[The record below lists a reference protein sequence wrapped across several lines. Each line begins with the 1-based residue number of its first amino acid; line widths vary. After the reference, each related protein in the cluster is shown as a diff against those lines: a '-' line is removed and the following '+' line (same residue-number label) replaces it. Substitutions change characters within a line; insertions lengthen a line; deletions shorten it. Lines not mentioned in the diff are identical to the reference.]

1 MKQEDELVLKYTV
14 CYLGR
19 MKFKAI
25 YVGLAIVLAFC
36 LAACAGQVNGVPE
49 PREAAPDM
57 VDTGRQLIAS
67 YGCGACHSIPGI
79 PGADAMAA
87 PPLNCFYERS
97 YIAGRLPNT
106 WENLTKW
113 IQNPQLVE
121 PGTAM
126 PNLGVS
132 QKEADT
138 IAAYLYHRP
147 SLWEP
152 DNRVERTCS

>member
-1 MKQEDELVLKYTV
+1 MIEKVLRTCQEGPIVMSPKVPSISLGIAVAFLLV
-14 CYLGR
+14 
-19 MKFKAI
+19 
-25 YVGLAIVLAFC
+25 
-36 LAACAGQVNGVPE
+36 ACATQVSGVPH
-49 PREAAPDM
+49 PRSSPDDSVM
-57 VDTGRQLIAS
+57 EGRRLIAS
-67 YGCGACHSIPGI
+67 YGCGSCHSIPGV
-79 PGADAMAA
+79 PGADATAA

-126 PNLGVS
+126 PNVGVC
-132 QKEADT
+132 QKEADN

-147 SLWEP
+147 SFWEP
-152 DNRVERTCS
+152 GNRLERTCS

>member
-1 MKQEDELVLKYTV
+1 
-14 CYLGR
+14 
-19 MKFKAI
+19 MKFKGIHLGIAVA
-25 YVGLAIVLAFC
+25 VGLLIS
-36 LAACAGQVNGVPE
+36 ACSGQVNGVPE
-49 PREAAPDM
+49 PRPSSDSSVA
-57 VDTGRQLIAS
+57 TGRRLIAS
-67 YGCGACHSIPGI
+67 YGCGSCHSIPGI
-79 PGADAMAA
+79 AGADAMAA

-126 PNLGVS
+126 PNVGVC
-132 QKEADT
+132 QKEADN

-147 SLWEP
+147 SFWESG
-152 DNRVERTCS
+152 NLLERTCS